1 MPIELPEAQSDKL
14 TISWTTDA
22 IFGVASSSLMEI
34 LAGGF
39 HITAA
44 LVAGRDD
51 RSPPVA
57 EGLAAFALSCP

>member
-1 MPIELPEAQSDKL
+1 MGPDGITNYLEA
-14 TISWTTDA
+14 
-22 IFGVASSSLMEI
+22 
-34 LAGGF
+34 GF

-44 LVAGRDD
+44 LVAGLDE